1 MFSSLAN
8 KAKGVLRDPVGSTQ
22 RFVGKRL
29 GFYYTE
35 KQYDQ
40 LTILTNKI
48 SQSYDINKIEEKFP
62 NDRIGFVRELLIE
75 KNIITYVLNNVY
87 LSRLQYLDEKSLS
100 DPNSSASMKK
110 DIINQNIS
118 NLNGVLTIINGKLQ
132 QLDPTGSLREDL
144 VNSAKTSYRPGMTSS
159 TLDDVNFWLVMQNI
173 DIVDVIKGLGHILYF
188 LGSVAGNIG
197 MGILT
202 AQGGKRKKKT
212 KKMRRM
218 KKSKKTKKNRTLRKN
233 K

>member
-1 MFSSLAN
+1 MFSSIAN
-8 KAKGVLRDPVGSTQ
+8 KAKSAIRDPVGSTQ

-40 LTILTNKI
+40 LTSLTNQI
-48 SQSYDINKIEEKFP
+48 SQSYDINKVAEKFP
-62 NDRIGFVRELLIE
+62 NDKIGFVRELLIE

-87 LSRLQYLDEKSLS
+87 LNRLQYLDNKSLS
-100 DPNSSASMKK
+100 DPTSSAKMKK
-110 DIINQNIS
+110 DTINQNIS
-118 NLNGVLTIINGKLQ
+118 NLNNVLTIINGKLQ
-132 QLDPTGSLREDL
+132 QLDPTGSLREEL

-159 TLDDVNFWLVMQNI
+159 VLDDLNFWLVMQNV

-197 MGILT
+197 IAIMTG
-202 AQGGKRKKKT
+202 QGGKRKRKT
-212 KKMRRM
+212 RRI
-218 KKSKKTKKNRTLRKN
+218 KKTKKNRKTRAIRKY